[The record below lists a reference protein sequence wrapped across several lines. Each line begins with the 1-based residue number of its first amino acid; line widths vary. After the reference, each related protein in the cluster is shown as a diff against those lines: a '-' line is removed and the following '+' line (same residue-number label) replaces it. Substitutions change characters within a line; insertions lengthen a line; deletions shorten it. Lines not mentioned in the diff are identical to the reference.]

1 MAENDKNT
9 GLPPKRQGGG
19 KGPMS
24 VNLDK
29 AKDSRGTIKR
39 LLSYLSG
46 SKKELTLVYVFIAF
60 SVILSLAQSV
70 ILQPII
76 DDYIVPLLKHPEV
89 VEYKIGCIRMIVILV
104 IIAISAGICTY
115 IQSKVMIE
123 VSQKTVKKLRDE
135 VFSKIEKLPIKYFDT
150 HPHGELMSRIVN
162 DIDNISI
169 SLNTSINQMISG
181 VLTVFATLIIMIV
194 ISPIL
199 SAISLLSLPIMVLV
213 VGKIAKINKKQF
225 IKQQEALAKVDGYI
239 EEYVSGQKVIKAF
252 NKEEDIEVEFN
263 KRNEDLR
270 KNGFM
275 AQTVAGVVMPIMGNI
290 GNITTAV
297 TTVLAGIF
305 CIQGKIS
312 LGTIT
317 IFSKFSK
324 EYSRPITEI
333 TNQFNVIQS
342 GIAGAERIFEILD
355 EKEEYPE
362 NVGKPEIGDIKGH
375 VEFKD
380 VYFGYEESKPV
391 LKDINIDAKPGET
404 IALVGPTG
412 AGKTTTINLL
422 TRFYDV
428 TKGEIL
434 IDGKNVKD
442 VEKDSLRN
450 SLGIVLQDTVLFS
463 GTIKEN
469 IRYGKLDATD
479 EEVIEAAKLADA
491 HSFIKRLPNGYDT
504 IISEDAGNISKGQAQ
519 LINIAR
525 VILNNPQILV
535 LDEATSNVDTRMEVK
550 IQAAMNKLLEGR
562 TSFVIAHRLSTIIN
576 SDKILV
582 INDGQIVEQGNHN
595 ELISKKG
602 IYYKMYTGVFEEAS

>member
-1 MAENDKNT
+1 MPDKEYIKKQE
-9 GLPPKRQGGG
+9 GVKKSPSGR
-19 KGPMS
+19 GPMQ
-24 VNLDK
+24 VNLDI
-29 AKDSRGTIKR
+29 AKDSKGTTKR
-39 LLSYLSG
+39 LLTYLKG
-46 SKKELTLVYVFIAF
+46 NRKQLVVVYIFIF
-60 SVILSLAQSV
+60 LSVLLSLAQSV
-70 ILQPII
+70 VLQPII
-76 DDYIVPLLKHPEV
+76 DYIVPLLKNPEV
-89 VEYKIGCIRMIVILV
+89 VEYKIGCLRMILV
-104 IIAISAGICTY
+104 LIIIAISAAICSY
-115 IQSKVMIE
+115 IQSKIMIE

-135 VFSKIEKLPIKYFDT
+135 VFIKIQKLPIKYFDT
-150 HPHGELMSRIVN
+150 HPNGELMSRIVN

-181 VLTVFATLIIMIV
+181 FLTLVITLIIMII

-199 SAISLLSLPIMVLV
+199 SIISLLSLPIMLV
-213 VGKIAKINKKQF
+213 VVSKIAKINKKQF
-225 IKQQEALAKVDGYI
+225 IKQQEALAKVDEYI

-252 NKEEDIEVEFN
+252 NKEEDVENEFN
-263 KRNEDLR
+263 KRNEILR

-275 AQTVAGVVMPIMGNI
+275 AQAIAGIVMPIMGNI
-290 GNITTAV
+290 GNITTAI
-297 TTVLAGIF
+297 TTVVAGIF

-355 EKEEYPE
+355 ENEEYPE
-362 NVGKPEIGDIKGH
+362 NFGKPEICEIKGH

-380 VYFGYEESKPV
+380 VYFGYESDKNV
-391 LKDINIDAKPGET
+391 LNNINIDAKPGET

-463 GTIKEN
+463 GTVKDN
-469 IRYGKLDATD
+469 IRYGKLNATD
-479 EEVIEAAKLADA
+479 EEIIEAAKLADA

-550 IQAAMNKLLEGR
+550 IQSAMNKLLEGR
-562 TSFVIAHRLSTIIN
+562 TSFVIAHRLSTIVN

-582 INDGQIVEQGNHN
+582 INNGEIVEQGSHH
-595 ELISKKG
+595 ELIAKKG